1 MIKEKC
7 GGWLGPRR
15 LRCERVRGTF
25 TFIPWSF
32 NHRIAAISA
41 RVIPPT
47 KNNKVGTSDLGA
59 PPSSCGMSNSP
70 LTSMRAMSFS
80 APKAADVAFDAE
92 DAKADAVDDSDGIEG
107 LDATVPLLPL
117 LYGVLDPA
125 YVAPVL
131 VYEGVALGVA
141 LGVVVGL
148 GMCSVLVNRYTGPGI
163 ISITALI
170 SYFDHHHEKHHCS
183 SNEIGTRVMINF

>member
-1 MIKEKC
+1 
-7 GGWLGPRR
+7 
-15 LRCERVRGTF
+15 
-25 TFIPWSF
+25 
-32 NHRIAAISA
+32 
-41 RVIPPT
+41 
-47 KNNKVGTSDLGA
+47 
-59 PPSSCGMSNSP
+59 
-70 LTSMRAMSFS
+70 MRAMSFS

-170 SYFDHHHEKHHCS
+170 SYFDHHHQQ
-183 SNEIGTRVMINF
+183 